1 MEMPHHCLFSV
12 IQSCQFWRFRLAD
25 PVPRE
30 EEGGPIM
37 IEREAA
43 SPPLSPSFSL
53 SLPLCS
59 GGGRAALRP
68 QLSGGRE
75 GRGEAHPDKKKEG
88 KMLDGNLGKKISE
101 EEEEEGKRMALL
113 AERKREIFNVRKCF
127 FTVVRRASAPFSF
140 SVPLFLRTWAFNSRW
155 RLGETIR
162 QEAEEKK
169 VSRKIPS

>member
-1 MEMPHHCLFSV
+1 MEMPHHCPFSL

-30 EEGGPIM
+30 EERGPIM

-43 SPPLSPSFSL
+43 SSLPLSPSFSL

-59 GGGRAALRP
+59 GEGRAALRP

-75 GRGEAHPDKKKEG
+75 GRGEAHPDKEKEG

-113 AERKREIFNVRKCF
+113 AERKREILNVRKCF
-127 FTVVRRASAPFSF
+127 FTVVRRASASFPFLFRF
-140 SVPLFLRTWAFNSRW
+140 S
-155 RLGETIR
+155 
-162 QEAEEKK
+162 
-169 VSRKIPS
+169 